1 MKTGILGGTFNPIHL
16 AHLRIAEEVQQAC
29 DLDRLLFIPAA
40 EPPHKDVAGQV
51 SFEHRLA
58 MVQAAIRDF
67 PKFQVSDLEIRRSG
81 KSFSVDTLEI
91 LRKQDPQGERYF
103 IVGLDSYCDIAS
115 WKDFTRIFSLSHLV
129 VMTRPG
135 VELSDPL
142 EPLPVAAREDF
153 CYDSDAEIIRHKSG
167 NNVIFLKETYLNISS
182 TKIRQMLNTGQSIRH
197 LVAPAVADYIKEH
210 GLYQTTAIKRSH

>member
-16 AHLRIAEEVQQAC
+16 AHLRIAEEVQHAC

-58 MVQAAIRDF
+58 MVQAAILDY

>member
-58 MVQAAIRDF
+58 MVKAAIRDY

-91 LRKQDPQGERYF
+91 LRKHDPQGERYF
-103 IVGLDSYCDIAS
+103 IVGLDSYRDIAS

-129 VMTRPG
+129 VMTRPR

-142 EPLPVAAREDF
+142 EPLPVATREDF
-153 CYDSDAEIIRHKSG
+153 CYDSEAETIRHKSG

-182 TKIRQMLNTGQSIRH
+182 TKIRHMLSAGQSIRH
-197 LVAPAVADYIKEH
+197 LVAPAVADYIEEH
-210 GLYQTTAIKRSH
+210 GLYQTTATKRSH

>member
-16 AHLRIAEEVQQAC
+16 AHLRIAEEVQHAC

-58 MVQAAIRDF
+58 MVQAAILDY

-135 VELSDPL
+135 VKLSDPL

-197 LVAPAVADYIKEH
+197 LVAPAVADYIQEH
-210 GLYQTTAIKRSH
+210 GLYQTTPSKRSH